1 MRTNFWI
8 TTSGNFASA
17 ALIMCMAEVGV
28 DRVMFSTDY
37 PFEDV
42 TQSVEWF
49 DNVPI
54 SEADR
59 VKVGRTNALNL
70 FGIG

>member
-1 MRTNFWI
+1 
-8 TTSGNFASA
+8 
-17 ALIMCMAEVGV
+17 
-28 DRVMFSTDY
+28 
-37 PFEDV
+37 V

-54 SEADR
+54 GEADR
-59 VKVGRTNALNL
+59 LKVGRTNALNL